1 MLPRTVLFALIVH
14 TTCLFIFAGQP
25 DPRFEG
31 YWADVENFQAA
42 ANRFQK
48 GQNLSRPTLLAIGKS
63 GESLA
68 IVRGIQAGRFEIMKE
83 SNGNTLMFSTPRATA
98 KGIGRGSKLVLSA
111 DGNTLTEKGQA
122 VVTDPPYG
130 LLEYTDDQLEKLKSG
145 KGSAPWVVNSTSRRG
160 P

>member
-1 MLPRTVLFALIVH
+1 MLPRTVLFALTVH
-14 TTCLFIFAGQP
+14 TTCLFVFAGQP

-31 YWADVENFQAA
+31 YWAGVENFQAA

-68 IVRGIQAGRFEIMKE
+68 IVRGIQAGRFETMKE
-83 SNGNTLMFSTPRATA
+83 SNRNTLMFSTPRATA

-122 VVTDPPYG
+122 VVTEPDMVQASLCTVTG
-130 LLEYTDDQLEKLKSG
+130 TFHRQG
-145 KGSAPWVVNSTSRRG
+145 K
-160 P
+160 

>member
-1 MLPRTVLFALIVH
+1 MLPRTVLFVLIVH
-14 TTCLFIFAGQP
+14 TTCLLVFAGQP

-31 YWADVENFQAA
+31 YWAGVENFQAA

-98 KGIGRGSKLVLSA
+98 KGIGRGSKLVLS
-111 DGNTLTEKGQA
+111 TEKGQA
-122 VVTDPPYG
+122 VVTDPDMVQASLCTVTG
-130 LLEYTDDQLEKLKSG
+130 IFHRQG
-145 KGSAPWVVNSTSRRG
+145 K
-160 P
+160 